1 MFVMYFCF
9 TVTVVMLFIT
19 IYDVYKNDDR
29 WKYSAFACMF
39 NLMLAIYNGVHIII
53 TSLSI

>member
-9 TVTVVMLFIT
+9 IIAIIMSFVT
-19 IYDVYKNDDR
+19 IYQYYKDYNE

-39 NLMLAIYNGVHIII
+39 NLMLAIFNGIYIII
-53 TSLSI
+53 DKVVQ

>member
-9 TVTVVMLFIT
+9 ILAIVTFFVT
-19 IYDVYKNDDR
+19 IYQYYKDYNE

-39 NLMLAIYNGVHIII
+39 NLMLAIFNGIYIII
-53 TSLSI
+53 DKIG